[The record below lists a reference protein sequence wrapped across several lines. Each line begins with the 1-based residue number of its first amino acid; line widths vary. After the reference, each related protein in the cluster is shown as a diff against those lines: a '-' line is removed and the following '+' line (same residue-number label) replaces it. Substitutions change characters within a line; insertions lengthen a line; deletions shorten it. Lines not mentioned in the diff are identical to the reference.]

1 MAALRSRLRLARL
14 KDDRGVE
21 LIEFAIVFPIFM
33 VIVAAMLDLG
43 FLFQRYEVVTNA
55 AREGARLGTL
65 QSQGY
70 TVGDVQQ
77 RVGNYLTASGLN
89 SASAT
94 TTVTYATE
102 TLPSGLTIPTVKV
115 LVQYPS
121 SFVLMAPFAGMIGG
135 SAPGT
140 ITLKAASVM
149 RVEAGGS

>member
-14 KDDRGVE
+14 KDDRGAE

-33 VIVAAMLDLG
+33 VVIAAMLDFG

-55 AREGARLGTL
+55 AREGARLGVL
-65 QSQGY
+65 NNQGY
-70 TVGDVQQ
+70 TVGDIQQ
-77 RVGNYLTASGLN
+77 RVRNYMTAGGLTGSFPDP
-89 SASAT
+89 
-94 TTVTYATE
+94 TVTYGTE
-102 TLPSGLTIPTVKV
+102 TLPSGLTIQTVKV

-121 SFVLMAPFAGMIGG
+121 SFVLMAPFAALIGG

-149 RVEAGGS
+149 RVEVPGS